1 MLCEIFQL
9 SILYNILTYS
19 PLFRYKV
26 IFPYF
31 WYPFKN
37 VVTSGCVFMVVAV
50 AAERYFA
57 ICKPLTLKP
66 KPIFFIRLV
75 TFHSVNIYWFFCCSD
90 FTWNQ
95 STFRLYQNSAA
106 IKLTAYEIA
115 DLDAVQI
122 GGKIWLCRKITKF
135 LHCAFLLVTLP
146 LKLSII
152 CYNIFH

>member
-75 TFHSVNIYWFFCCSD
+75 TFHSVNIEEF
-90 FTWNQ
+90 
-95 STFRLYQNSAA
+95 SA
-106 IKLTAYEIA
+106 T
-115 DLDAVQI
+115 
-122 GGKIWLCRKITKF
+122 
-135 LHCAFLLVTLP
+135 
-146 LKLSII
+146 
-152 CYNIFH
+152 

>member
-9 SILYNILTYS
+9 SILSNILTNS

-95 STFRLYQNSAA
+95 CT
-106 IKLTAYEIA
+106 LTEITSKFSSYRAYEIN
-115 DLDAVQI
+115 
-122 GGKIWLCRKITKF
+122 CRSRCSTNWFYIKSDSAEK
-135 LHCAFLLVTLP
+135 LLNFYTAHFC
-146 LKLSII
+146 S
-152 CYNIFH
+152 